1 MRAPVA
7 PARLGS
13 LIRTTLV
20 ADVRWPKPGNV
31 SREGP
36 GAGMTAA
43 DFERS
48 AGPVA
53 RALVH
58 SGPGVGRRVWAGVA
72 ATRAT
77 VGCNT
82 NLGILLL
89 AAPLVE
95 AALDP
100 HGAGGLGPRLEGVLG
115 RLTREDAAAA
125 FAAIRLA
132 APAGLGR
139 SPRHDVAGEADCT
152 LAEAMAEAADRDRV
166 ARQYVTGF
174 ADVLDTGMT
183 TLARGLC
190 RHRHRGPALAECQLT
205 FASRYPDSHVLRK
218 HGPARA
224 EALQARAGEV
234 LERLQAAP
242 DGGAWHRELTGF
254 DRALKAE
261 GLNPGTSAD
270 LTVAT
275 LLALRLD
282 PGRARERTGEVPG
295 GSAVARRRV
304 LQG

>member
-7 PARLGS
+7 PVRLRP

-31 SREGP
+31 SRKGP
-36 GAGMTAA
+36 GCGMTAV

-53 RALVH
+53 RALVDA
-58 SGPGVGRRVWAGVA
+58 GPGVGRRVRAAVA

-77 VGCNT
+77 AGCNT

-95 AALDP
+95 AALYP
-100 HGAGGLGPRLEGVLG
+100 HGEGGLGPRLEGVVG
-115 RLTREDAAAA
+115 RLSREDAAAA

-139 SPRHDVAGEADCT
+139 SARHDVAGEPDCT
-152 LAEAMAEAADRDRV
+152 LAEAMAEAADRDLV

-174 ADVLDTGMT
+174 ADVLETGMT

-190 RHRHRGPALAECQLT
+190 RHRRRGPALAECQLT
-205 FASRYPDSHVLRK
+205 FASRYPDSHVRRK
-218 HGPARA
+218 HGPGRA
-224 EALQARAGEV
+224 EALQGRAGEV
-234 LERLQAAP
+234 LERLRASR
-242 DGGAWHRELTGF
+242 DWGAWHRELTRF

-270 LTVAT
+270 LTVTT

-282 PGRARERTGEVPG
+282 PGRARERTGEVPA
-295 GSAVARRRV
+295 GSATARRRV